1 MTSVTEEDFDN
12 AVKTVLENLS
22 GVDSLYPAQMEVLR
36 SLVIDTDN
44 LFVTAPTNSGKTLPP
59 VMLPQVLKELNKLGY
74 QFPTVPRVLF
84 LTALNSIQL
93 SLLTSLASLGIDC
106 AALTRENVDQ
116 ILSSEV
122 PILLIGPET
131 FKLPSVSKS
140 LLKHRASFVLKV
152 VDEAHLGMY
161 IISYFSVMFGKL
173 TI

>member
-12 AVKTVLENLS
+12 AVKTVVEKLS
-22 GVDSLYPAQMEVLR
+22 GVESLYPAQMEVLR
-36 SLVIDTDN
+36 SLVVDAEN

-59 VMLPQVLKELNKLGY
+59 VMLPQVLKELNKIGY

-93 SLLTSLASLGIDC
+93 SLLTSLSSLGLDC

-116 ILSSEV
+116 ILNSEV

-140 LLKHRASFVLKV
+140 LLKHRSSFVLKV
-152 VDEAHLGMY
+152 VDEAHLGM
-161 IISYFSVMFGKL
+161 FSIEYLNVVFWDL
-173 TI
+173 AI